1 MKARPVGP
9 FDRPGYLPSI
19 CSWGYGQSTEAAS
32 STLVFLLQEFGMSN
46 WKSAKTLAVTAAA
59 IGVAI
64 FSLPAAA
71 QTPLKILGFDD
82 MSCQAWMQSKDNPD
96 QRALYLSWMRGLLT
110 GHNYARPSQ
119 QVSTISSGTI
129 DQYVSRYCR
138 EHPQGRI
145 DEAVFRLSDQFSGR
159 NSPIT
164 K

>member
-1 MKARPVGP
+1 M
-9 FDRPGYLPSI
+9 SI
-19 CSWGYGQSTEAAS
+19 
-32 STLVFLLQEFGMSN
+32 
-46 WKSAKTLAVTAAA
+46 WKSAKFSAVTLAA
-59 IGVAI
+59 IGFAI
-64 FSLPAAA
+64 FSLPTAA

-82 MSCQAWMQSKDNPD
+82 MSCQAWAQSKDTPD
-96 QRALYLSWMRGLLT
+96 QRTLYLSWMRGVLT

-129 DQYVSRYCR
+129 DQNVSRYCR
-138 EHPQGRI
+138 EHPQGRF

>member
-1 MKARPVGP
+1 M
-9 FDRPGYLPSI
+9 
-19 CSWGYGQSTEAAS
+19 T
-32 STLVFLLQEFGMSN
+32 N
-46 WKSAKTLAVTAAA
+46 WKSAKILAVTLAA
-59 IGVAI
+59 IGFAT
-64 FSLPAAA
+64 FSLPTAA
-71 QTPLKILGFDD
+71 QIQLKILGFDD
-82 MSCQAWMQSKDNPD
+82 MSCQAWTQSKDTPD

-138 EHPQGRI
+138 ERPQGRF